1 MDIWSILENK
11 IKGKNITIVY
21 PESNDE
27 RILGAAARH
36 AKDGLLVPV
45 LVGEVEATKA
55 LAKEKNIDLGNIEII
70 DPKTYADFDTMV
82 ASFVERR
89 KGKVDE
95 EKART
100 MLLDPNYFGT
110 MLVYMGK
117 ADGMVSGAVHST
129 GDTVRPALQIVK
141 MAPGASRVSGAMV
154 MIKGEER
161 YLFSD
166 VAINITTD
174 AQAMG
179 EIAVVSAATAKT
191 FGIDPKVALL
201 SFSTMG
207 SAVSPESTKVAEAT
221 EIAKNLAP
229 ELALDGELQ
238 FDAAFVE
245 KVAKQKAPN
254 STVAGH
260 DNVFI
265 FPSLEAGNIGY
276 KIAQRLGGFEA
287 LGPILQGLAKPINDL
302 SRGCNEEDAY
312 RLAII
317 TAAQVSEAY

>member
-55 LAKEKNIDLGNIEII
+55 LAKEKGIDLGDIEII

-141 MAPGASRVSGAMV
+141 MAPGASRVSG
-154 MIKGEER
+154 
-161 YLFSD
+161 D
-166 VAINITTD
+166 
-174 AQAMG
+174 
-179 EIAVVSAATAKT
+179 
-191 FGIDPKVALL
+191 
-201 SFSTMG
+201 
-207 SAVSPESTKVAEAT
+207 
-221 EIAKNLAP
+221 
-229 ELALDGELQ
+229 
-238 FDAAFVE
+238 
-245 KVAKQKAPN
+245 
-254 STVAGH
+254 
-260 DNVFI
+260 
-265 FPSLEAGNIGY
+265 
-276 KIAQRLGGFEA
+276 
-287 LGPILQGLAKPINDL
+287 
-302 SRGCNEEDAY
+302 
-312 RLAII
+312 
-317 TAAQVSEAY
+317 